1 MDCLYKHLHRI
12 GRILGIQ
19 NAIGHFVFP
28 LHGKCHQRRMQFLP
42 NVQRFHEVAV
52 LFAEIEGGYDAETK
66 MVDVTDFSAFA
77 QTFQTAVQEYGTP
90 NVVFYNV
97 GITAPDD
104 KSKLD
109 AQTLVDH
116 YIADVAGAYNVIK
129 LAVTEDFA
137 AKKGAILVTGGG
149 LALQPYID
157 YLPLS
162 MDKAALRAMVQALA
176 PSLKERGIYI
186 GTVQITGRIGSNEH
200 FSPKTIAEKFWK
212 LYERQETH
220 EIVY

>member
-1 MDCLYKHLHRI
+1 MRRGFRMEKMIFVI
-12 GRILGIQ
+12 GAGSGLG
-19 NAIGHFVFP
+19 NG
-28 LHGKCHQRRMQFLP
+28 
-42 NVQRFHEVAV
+42 VAEKFARQGFKLV
-52 LFAEIEGGYDAETK
+52 LMARNEERLAGYAAYFADKGYDAETK

-149 LALQPYID
+149 RPSAIYRLSSPFHGQSGSPRHGTGSCPLAERTGHLHRYGAGNGTHRLQRTLLTQNHSRKI
-157 YLPLS
+157 L
-162 MDKAALRAMVQALA
+162 
-176 PSLKERGIYI
+176 
-186 GTVQITGRIGSNEH
+186 GT
-200 FSPKTIAEKFWK
+200 
-212 LYERQETH
+212 L
-220 EIVY
+220 

>member
-1 MDCLYKHLHRI
+1 MEKMIFVI
-12 GRILGIQ
+12 GAGSGLG
-19 NAIGHFVFP
+19 NG
-28 LHGKCHQRRMQFLP
+28 
-42 NVQRFHEVAV
+42 VAEKFARQGFKLV
-52 LFAEIEGGYDAETK
+52 LMARNEERLAGYAAYFADKGYDAETK

-149 LALQPYID
+149 LVLQPYID

-186 GTVQITGRIGSNEH
+186 GTVQVTGRIGSNEH
-200 FSPKTIAEKFWK
+200 FSPKTIAEKFWE

>member
-1 MDCLYKHLHRI
+1 MEKMIFVI
-12 GRILGIQ
+12 GAGSGLG
-19 NAIGHFVFP
+19 NGVAEKFAR
-28 LHGKCHQRRMQFLP
+28 HGFKL
-42 NVQRFHEVAV
+42 V
-52 LFAEIEGGYDAETK
+52 LMARNEERLAGYAAYFADKGYDAEIK

-186 GTVQITGRIGSNEH
+186 GTVQVTGRIGSNEH
-200 FSPKTIAEKFWK
+200 FSPKTIAEKFWE

>member
-1 MDCLYKHLHRI
+1 MEKMIFVI
-12 GRILGIQ
+12 GAGSGLG
-19 NAIGHFVFP
+19 NG
-28 LHGKCHQRRMQFLP
+28 
-42 NVQRFHEVAV
+42 VAEKFARQGFKLV
-52 LFAEIEGGYDAETK
+52 LMARNEERLAGYAAYFADKGYDVETK

-186 GTVQITGRIGSNEH
+186 GTVQVTGRIGSNEH
-200 FSPKTIAEKFWK
+200 FSPKTIAEKFWE

>member
-1 MDCLYKHLHRI
+1 MEKMIFVI
-12 GRILGIQ
+12 GAGSGLG
-19 NAIGHFVFP
+19 NG
-28 LHGKCHQRRMQFLP
+28 
-42 NVQRFHEVAV
+42 VAEKFARQGFKLV
-52 LFAEIEGGYDAETK
+52 LMARNEERLAGYAAYFADKGYDAETK

-176 PSLKERGIYI
+176 PSLKERDIYI
-186 GTVQITGRIGSNEH
+186 GTVQVTGRIGSNEH
-200 FSPKTIAEKFWK
+200 FSPKTIAEKFWE

>member
-1 MDCLYKHLHRI
+1 
-12 GRILGIQ
+12 
-19 NAIGHFVFP
+19 
-28 LHGKCHQRRMQFLP
+28 
-42 NVQRFHEVAV
+42 
-52 LFAEIEGGYDAETK
+52 

-137 AKKGAILVTGGG
+137 AKKGAVLVTGGG

-186 GTVQITGRIGSNEH
+186 GTVQVTGRIGSNDH
-200 FSPKTIAEKFWK
+200 FSPKTIAERFWE
-212 LYERQETH
+212 LYEKQETH

>member
-1 MDCLYKHLHRI
+1 MEKMIFVI
-12 GRILGIQ
+12 GAGSGLG
-19 NAIGHFVFP
+19 NG
-28 LHGKCHQRRMQFLP
+28 
-42 NVQRFHEVAV
+42 VAEKFARQGFKLV
-52 LFAEIEGGYDAETK
+52 LMARNEERLAGYAAYFADKGYDAETK

-186 GTVQITGRIGSNEH
+186 GTVQVTGRIGSNDH
-200 FSPKTIAEKFWK
+200 FSPKTIAERFWE
-212 LYERQETH
+212 LYEKQETH

>member
-1 MDCLYKHLHRI
+1 MEKMIFVI
-12 GRILGIQ
+12 GAGSDLG
-19 NAIGHFVFP
+19 NG
-28 LHGKCHQRRMQFLP
+28 
-42 NVQRFHEVAV
+42 VAEKFARQGFKLV
-52 LFAEIEGGYDAETK
+52 LMARNEERLAGYAAYFADKGYDAETK

-137 AKKGAILVTGGG
+137 AKKGAILVTGVG

-186 GTVQITGRIGSNEH
+186 GTVQVTGRISSNEH
-200 FSPKTIAEKFWK
+200 FSPKTIAEKFWE

>member
-1 MDCLYKHLHRI
+1 MEKMIFVI
-12 GRILGIQ
+12 GAGSGLG
-19 NAIGHFVFP
+19 NG
-28 LHGKCHQRRMQFLP
+28 
-42 NVQRFHEVAV
+42 VAEKFARQGFKLV
-52 LFAEIEGGYDAETK
+52 LMARNEERLAGYAAYFADKGYDAETK

-186 GTVQITGRIGSNEH
+186 GTVQVTGRIGSNEH
-200 FSPKTIAEKFWK
+200 FSPKTIAEKFWE
-212 LYERQETH
+212 LYEKQELH

>member
-1 MDCLYKHLHRI
+1 MEKMIFVI
-12 GRILGIQ
+12 GAGSGLG
-19 NAIGHFVFP
+19 NG
-28 LHGKCHQRRMQFLP
+28 
-42 NVQRFHEVAV
+42 VAEKFARQGFKLV
-52 LFAEIEGGYDAETK
+52 LMARNEERLAGYAAYFADKGYDVETK

-104 KSKLD
+104 KSKLN

-186 GTVQITGRIGSNEH
+186 GTVQVTGRIGSNEH
-200 FSPKTIAEKFWK
+200 FSPKTIAEKFWE